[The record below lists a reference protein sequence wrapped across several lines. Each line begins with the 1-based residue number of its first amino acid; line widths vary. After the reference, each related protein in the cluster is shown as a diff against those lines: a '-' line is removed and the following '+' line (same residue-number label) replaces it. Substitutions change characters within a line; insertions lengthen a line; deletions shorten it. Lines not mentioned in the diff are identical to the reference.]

1 MHWSHYKLSV
11 PKVLIYVQSHLA
23 SQTQDNLSLHAELF
37 IKVGKGAFFDYVD
50 KILAI
55 IDHLPIL
62 DICEGVF

>member
-1 MHWSHYKLSV
+1 M
-11 PKVLIYVQSHLA
+11 IYVQSHLA

-37 IKVGKGAFFDYVD
+37 IKVGKGAFFDYVE